1 VADVTD
7 RPDDNTRYWMIG
19 ALVLVFAVALVG
31 RYGTNVGDKPP
42 IFDEPFILEPIQNLL
57 DRGWSVETAIDFT
70 ETKGPA
76 FVWAYAVVGD
86 VLGSGLNDLRL
97 VSVLFFVAGV
107 VPLLLI
113 CRACAGTAPG
123 GIHRLDGPGMLAVGG
138 LYALLPHN
146 AVLGQL
152 VMSEPSFV
160 FGSLWLLWV
169 FVWGFGTSRDDQHA
183 ILGPAIFAVVLAVL
197 LHHRIHAAAFGA
209 AAALTAL
216 ERDRWRSWPWWLA
229 CVVAGLVRVP
239 LWIRWGGLVA
249 PDYQSMHGLGF
260 SPEGVTYL
268 AAAVV
273 PLAALLLWPAITD
286 PDFRSRRRL
295 VWAGAGVGL
304 AMILV
309 AMPSLSETMLYEQR
323 ELRRFLGVIAT
334 ALRLTVSSPVLQ
346 ALLLG
351 VLSVLGAASMG
362 AVAAIGFQRPP
373 GDRLGVVWRLAL
385 WTLVTGAAMYAL
397 TRSMVFDRY
406 LLPWAV
412 LLPIAWTVALPR
424 KLLFVQAVILAVI
437 FARNALNLWW

>member
-1 VADVTD
+1 VADVKD
-7 RPDDNTRYWMIG
+7 RPNDDSWRWMIG
-19 ALVLVFAVALVG
+19 TFLLVCVVALVL
-31 RYGTNVGDKPP
+31 RYGSNVLDKGQ

-57 DRGWSVETAIDFT
+57 MRGWSVETAIDFR

-76 FVWAYAVVGD
+76 FVWAYALAGA

-97 VSVLFFVAGV
+97 VSVLFFVTGV

-169 FVWGFGTSRDDQHA
+169 FVWGFGSSRDDQHA
-183 ILGPAIFAVVLAVL
+183 ILGPAIFAVILAIL
-197 LHHRIHAAAFGA
+197 FHHRIHAAAFGA

-216 ERDRWRSWPWWLA
+216 QRDRWRSWPWWLA
-229 CVVAGLVRVP
+229 CVVAGLARVP

-249 PDYQSMHGLGF
+249 PEYQSMHGLGF
-260 SPEGVTYL
+260 SPQSVTYL

-273 PLAALLLWPAITD
+273 PLAALFLWPAVTA
-286 PDFRSRRRL
+286 PDFRSRRRFI
-295 VWAGAGVGL
+295 WAGAGVGVAL
-304 AMILV
+304 VLV
-309 AMPSLSETMLYEQR
+309 AMPAISETMPFEQR
-323 ELRRFLGVIAT
+323 DVRRFLGVIAT
-334 ALRLTVSSPVLQ
+334 ALRLTIGSPALQ

-351 VLSVLGAASMG
+351 ALSVLGAASMG

-373 GDRLGVVWRLAL
+373 GDRLGVVWQLAL
-385 WTLVTGAAMYAL
+385 WTLVAGAAMYAL
-397 TRSMVFDRY
+397 TRAMVFDRY

-424 KLLFVQAVILAVI
+424 KLLFVQAIILAVI
-437 FARNALNLWW
+437 FGRHAWTLLL